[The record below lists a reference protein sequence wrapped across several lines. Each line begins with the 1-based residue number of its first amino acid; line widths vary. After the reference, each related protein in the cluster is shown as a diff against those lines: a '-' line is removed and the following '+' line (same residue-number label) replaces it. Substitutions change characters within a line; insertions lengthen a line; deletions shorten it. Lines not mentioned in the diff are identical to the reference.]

1 MTLPAIVS
9 RLTARIRIIL
19 KAVGNIAKNVTV
31 IQTLTILIQRMTQ
44 MNQNQRKLIYL
55 ILMITNAKM
64 IHNIPT
70 VLGWQKLMHA
80 SCMGT
85 SAKRCSIGHG

>member
-1 MTLPAIVS
+1 M
-9 RLTARIRIIL
+9 
-19 KAVGNIAKNVTV
+19 
-31 IQTLTILIQRMTQ
+31 
-44 MNQNQRKLIYL
+44 
-55 ILMITNAKM
+55 TNAKM

-85 SAKRCSIGHG
+85 SAKRYKVLGMASRA